1 MKFFRSKIDDKQ
13 VEDLKD
19 QILNGWIIDWS
30 PKSNKSAGIKF
41 EDLEYILNYW
51 RNKFDWKKQETDLN
65 SFTQHKTK
73 INNKV
78 IVENKKK
85 FSRFVALKVLT
96 NNRIIKNE
104 RNRN

>member
-1 MKFFRSKIDDKQ
+1 MCEKKNK
-13 VEDLKD
+13 
-19 QILNGWIIDWS
+19 WI
-30 PKSNKSAGIKF
+30 
-41 EDLEYILNYW
+41 
-51 RNKFDWKKQETDLN
+51 FDIN
-65 SFTQHKTK
+65 
-73 INNKV
+73 NNKV